1 MPQADADRNHTDFN
15 ANDWRLCGSASRSF
29 SSYGLQAWAL
39 AASFLTPIKTIL
51 NNMLMIGVS
60 VAVLT
65 FVVSSRL
72 ARCRWDF
79 GHSGFRSLVQSCS
92 SLLRVW
98 NRIDRSL
105 VVSIN
110 YFFLITS
117 GSFQNIFVINYAA
130 TQTPI
135 TNIMIVLLTIGV
147 CVAAKINFRN

>member
-51 NNMLMIGVS
+51 NNMLMIGVR

-79 GHSGFRSLVQSCS
+79 GHSEYPLIQSCS

-117 GSFQNIFVINYAA
+117 GSLQNVINYAA
-130 TQTPI
+130 AQTPI
-135 TNIMIVLLTIGV
+135 KIIFILMLTVGV
-147 CVAAKINFRN
+147 SVAAKINFRN